1 MPGLF
6 DVIEGIVN
14 EQKRQTG
21 NNNGMYILTSSESYN
36 LIQGVTQSMAGRVA
50 IINVKPLS
58 FNEINNLNDKPF
70 NLDLAAIRNKLN
82 IININKNELFNYI
95 YKEFYPS
102 LYDNYNLKI
111 EDFYANYVSTYIDR
125 DISQIVNI
133 NEKYKFQQFME
144 VLASLTGEELIV
156 DNLAKSLG
164 FTNKTI
170 NNYLSTLLASDIIY
184 LLEPYNERSTLK
196 RVVKR
201 PKIYFNDTGLA
212 CYLARI
218 NSPLLLQ
225 NSYLSGRFVETYIIN
240 EIIKSYKNSGTLAYF
255 YYYRDIDQKEIDLVI
270 NVNGKLNFI
279 ECKSGISYSLNDI
292 KGFNTLANKTNMPI
306 GFKCIICLTNSIY
319 SLGNDTYAIPIASI

>member
-36 LIQGVTQSMAGRVA
+36 LIQGVTQSMAGRVD

-82 IININKNELFNYI
+82 IININKNKLFNYI
-95 YKEFYPS
+95 YKDFYPS

-225 NSYLSGRFVETYIIN
+225 NSYLSGRFVETYIIV
-240 EIIKSYKNSGTLAYF
+240 YF
-255 YYYRDIDQKEIDLVI
+255 
-270 NVNGKLNFI
+270 G
-279 ECKSGISYSLNDI
+279 
-292 KGFNTLANKTNMPI
+292 
-306 GFKCIICLTNSIY
+306 
-319 SLGNDTYAIPIASI
+319 